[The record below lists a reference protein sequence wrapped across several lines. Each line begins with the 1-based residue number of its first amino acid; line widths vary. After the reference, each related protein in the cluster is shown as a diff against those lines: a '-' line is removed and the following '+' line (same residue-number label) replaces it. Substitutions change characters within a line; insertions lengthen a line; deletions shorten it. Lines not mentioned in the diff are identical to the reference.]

1 MYYSEEKNIFMS
13 ILSLWIG
20 ALEYHSLF
28 ILDSPRLSSLEV
40 DVCDMV
46 DSGETIVTEIVLFQ
60 PGLDNFRYLCASFS
74 IKTDNWKII

>member
-1 MYYSEEKNIFMS
+1 MYYSEEMNIFMS

-20 ALEYHSLF
+20 AFEYHSLF
-28 ILDSPRLSSLEV
+28 ILDSPRLSSVEV

-60 PGLDNFRYLCASFS
+60 PGLDNFRYLRASVQLKL
-74 IKTDNWKII
+74 KTEK